1 MFDIIRD
8 SAFGFL
14 VRHISRH
21 NLLQHREDQQDFSL
35 STVDDAFAPSKP
47 QQTSDHSPSSSEYA
61 EDRLS
66 EQHSSPVIQ
75 PTHVLVDWYAADDP
89 ANPRNWSFGKKSFI
103 ATQICLYTFVVY
115 ISSAIYTPGI
125 EEVARIFDVSI
136 TVSSLGLSIYVIG
149 YGIGPLLFSPL
160 SEVPRIGRN
169 AIYIVTFGLFV
180 ILTIPA
186 ALADNLA
193 GFLVLRFLQGFFGSP
208 SLATGGATF
217 GDMFDIF
224 QLPFLMAFWMAA
236 GTAGP
241 SLGPTIAGFSV
252 QAKSWRWS
260 IWEILWMAG
269 PTFLLLC
276 FCLPETSADNI
287 LLRRARRLR
296 RITGSDRFR
305 SQSEFKQKDMQASAA
320 VREALWRPVQIIAV
334 DPAIAFVALYTSLI
348 YGVSGHRR
356 NGGLPQQ
363 R

>member
-21 NLLQHREDQQDFSL
+21 RLLQHREDQQDFTL
-35 STVDDAFAPSKP
+35 STVDHPSVLSKP
-47 QQTSDHSPSSSEYA
+47 SEVSEDSPTSSGYVES
-61 EDRLS
+61 RLS
-66 EQHSSPVIQ
+66 EQHSSPVNP
-75 PTHVLVDWYAADDP
+75 PTHILVDWYAGDDP
-89 ANPRNWSFGKKSFI
+89 ANPRNWSFGKKCFI

-136 TVSSLGLSIYVIG
+136 TVSSLGLAIYVLG
-149 YGIGPLLFSPL
+149 YGVGPLLFSPL
-160 SEVPRIGRN
+160 SEIPRIGRN
-169 AIYIVTFGLFV
+169 AIYIITFGLFV
-180 ILTIPA
+180 VLTIPA

-208 SLATGGATF
+208 ALATGGATF

-252 QAKSWRWS
+252 QARSWRWS
-260 IWEILWMAG
+260 MWEILWMAC
-269 PTFLLLC
+269 PLFLLLC

-296 RITGSDRFR
+296 RITGSNRYR
-305 SQSEFKQKDMQASAA
+305 SQSEFKQQSMKASTA
-320 VREALWRPVQIIAV
+320 VREALWRPAEIIVV
-334 DPAIAFVALYTSLI
+334 DPAIAFVAIYTSLI
-348 YGVSGHRR
+348 YGVSGRLH
-356 NGGLPQQ
+356 PESFFWQS
-363 R
+363 

>member
-14 VRHISRH
+14 LRHISRH
-21 NLLQHREDQQDFSL
+21 RLLQHREDQQTFIL
-35 STVDDAFAPSKP
+35 STVDDTCVFSKTND
-47 QQTSDHSPSSSEYA
+47 TSHHFPTSSGYVES
-61 EDRLS
+61 RLS
-66 EQHSSPVIQ
+66 DQHSRSVI
-75 PTHVLVDWYAADDP
+75 PSTHVLVDWYGADDP
-89 ANPRNWSFGKKSFI
+89 ANPRNWSFNKKCFI
-103 ATQICLYTFVVY
+103 AMQICLYTFVVY

-125 EEVARIFDVSI
+125 EEVARIFNVSI
-136 TVSSLGLSIYVIG
+136 TVSSLGLAIYVVG

-169 AIYIVTFGLFV
+169 TIYIVTFGLFIV
-180 ILTIPA
+180 FTIPA

-193 GFLVLRFLQGFFGSP
+193 GFLVIRFLQGFFGSP

-241 SLGPTIAGFSV
+241 SLGPAIAGFSV

-260 IWEILWMAG
+260 MWEILWMAG
-269 PTFLLLC
+269 PIFLLLC

-287 LLRRARRLR
+287 LLRRAKRLR
-296 RITGSDRFR
+296 RITGSDRYR
-305 SQSEFKQKDMQASAA
+305 SQSEFKQQSMKASIA
-320 VREALWRPVQIIAV
+320 VREALWRPAEIIAV
-334 DPAIAFVALYTSLI
+334 DPAIAFVAVYTSLI
-348 YGVSGHRR
+348 YGVSSHLRYGNLLR
-356 NGGLPQQ
+356 QS
-363 R
+363 